1 MRDHPYTEKVLEE
14 NIYLRVFSEDTL
26 EEELKWHWDEEDR
39 SITPIGETDWE
50 FQMDNKLP
58 RTIRGEIFIPAGEW
72 HRLIKGTGDLM
83 LRVHKIRK

>member
-50 FQMDNKLP
+50 FQMDNKL
-58 RTIRGEIFIPAGEW
+58 RRAIRGEIFIPAGEW